1 VINLSVTQAQQLP
14 PLWHIV
20 QMDDNFERQQL
31 EDFRPYGSRQSQ
43 ISSSHTISDWL
54 KQSVR
59 HITSHSEAFGNKCSY
74 SLRSGY
80 TKYSSV

>member
-1 VINLSVTQAQQLP
+1 VNNLSVTQAQQLP
-14 PLWHIV
+14 PFWCIT
-20 QMDDNFERQQL
+20 QMDDNFERQHL

-59 HITSHSEAFGNKCSY
+59 LITGHFRGFWQQ
-74 SLRSGY
+74 
-80 TKYSSV
+80 V